1 LAGKKSLEHLPL
13 PLRTRARAK
22 LRGSGN
28 PSPQTLANRAANRA
42 AHGVSLGASLQTL
55 KSRWQLEALQR
66 SLDKLPILPAGRPFL
81 LEVDPDLEIDLLTH
95 FFGLEIV
102 AEEEEGFVLVASRDL
117 DLAELSK
124 MVDGYSVRV
133 SGSATLAQVVQLFD
147 DGSQTDRLRRIL
159 SESLFARWGAIT
171 DSEALVVDIGIS
183 CSGTIEIPVK
193 PKRGKQ
199 SDAKWA
205 VTEQA
210 WSQKRVEAYRDWDRL
225 SASRQSELSA
235 FVQAHG
241 GSIGQIL
248 DGRESE
254 SSLPDSLTV
263 RVQIS
268 GAGFRDLVL
277 NFPYVFEVVEPDDVV
292 GEPTEAVN
300 TGTNATAPT
309 PLPPPESAPAVCIID
324 SGIQE
329 QHAWL
334 APAVDLAASR
344 SFLPGASPTDVADEV
359 ANGGHGTRVAG
370 AVLYGED
377 VPDSGSPS
385 LPCWIQNARVLGA
398 DNRLP
403 DTLFAPAVMRAIV
416 DHFQGSERKTRVFN
430 QSINADAACRQKH
443 MSAWAAAID
452 NLCEERDVLF
462 VQSVGN
468 LPASRPAPRPG
479 IAEQIASGTDYP
491 DYLPQPTNRVANPGQ
506 SLQAL
511 TVGSI
516 AYGMF
521 ESNGWRSFASR
532 EGDPSAFSRTG
543 PGIWKVI
550 KPEVVEHGGDA
561 LRDANTPPTVLA
573 GGVVPEASP
582 VLVQSTRHSGYP
594 VGRDAAGT
602 SFAAPKVA
610 RIAAAVQQV
619 LPDEPSLLHRAL
631 VVQSA
636 RWPVWAEQVLGE
648 VRSLAGP
655 KQKVLRE
662 QRQAE
667 ALQILKSLGY
677 GLPDVER
684 ATSNTDHRVTLV
696 TSGAIVIRAGECDIY
711 EVPIPHELSRA
722 GADYEVRIDVTLS
735 YVARPRRTRRH
746 PQRYLSTW
754 VDWVSSKLGQSVE
767 SFERRVRA
775 DQVAVKNDPEGGG
788 VLPWIFEKQDNHG
801 LVRGVGR
808 NPGTVQKDWAVVRS
822 NQLQGSFCIAVR
834 GHRGWSQDP
843 DSTARYSLV
852 VTLDVVGEEI
862 PIYEPVRVAIEA
874 LQVEAEAEAEV
885 EVEEEGG

>member
-1 LAGKKSLEHLPL
+1 M
-13 PLRTRARAK
+13 
-22 LRGSGN
+22 
-28 PSPQTLANRAANRA
+28 
-42 AHGVSLGASLQTL
+42 AHGTALGSSLQTL
-55 KSRWQLEALQR
+55 KVRWQKEAPRRLANN
-66 SLDKLPILPAGRPFL
+66 LPVLPAGRPFL
-81 LEVDPDLEIDLLTH
+81 LEIDPDLDIDELRH
-95 FFGLEIV
+95 YFDLEIV
-102 AEEEEGFVLVASRDL
+102 AEEEEGFVLVASHDL
-117 DLAELSK
+117 DLARFSE
-124 MVDGYSVRV
+124 MVDGYSVALR
-133 SGSATLAQVVQLFD
+133 GSATLAQVMHIFD
-147 DGSQTDRLRRIL
+147 DGTQQDRLRLVL
-159 SESLFARWGAIT
+159 SEDLFARWASIVDT
-171 DSEALVVDIGIS
+171 DALIVDVGIS
-183 CSGTIEIPVK
+183 CSGTVEIRPF
-193 PKRGKQ
+193 PRRGKQ

-205 VTEQA
+205 ATEQL
-210 WSQKRVEAYRDWDRL
+210 WSQQRADAYREWDRL
-225 SASRQSELSA
+225 AEARQKELSS
-235 FVQAHG
+235 FVRAHG
-241 GSIGQIL
+241 GSIGEII
-248 DGRESE
+248 DGQELA

-263 RVQIS
+263 RVHIS

-292 GEPTEAVN
+292 GGP
-300 TGTNATAPT
+300 TGTEHPKVGATTPT
-309 PLPPPESAPAVCIID
+309 PLPPPESAPTVCIID

-329 QHAWL
+329 QHPWL
-334 APAVDLAASR
+334 APAIDVASSR
-344 SFLPGASPTDVADEV
+344 SFLPGGSATDVMDEV

-370 AVLYGED
+370 AVEYGEH
-377 VPDSGSPS
+377 VPDSGAPS
-385 LPCWIQNARVLGA
+385 LPCWLQNARVLGA

-403 DTLFAPAVMRAIV
+403 GNLFAPAAMRDIV
-416 DHFQGSERKTRVFN
+416 EHFHGSERGTRIFN

-462 VQSVGN
+462 VQTVGN
-468 LPASRPAPRPG
+468 LRPSRDAPRPG
-479 IAEQIASGTDYP
+479 IAEQVSSGADYP
-491 DYLPQPTNRVANPGQ
+491 DYLPQPANRVANPGQ

-521 ESNGWRSFASR
+521 ESAGWRSFASR

-543 PGIWKVI
+543 LGIWSVI
-550 KPEVVEHGGDA
+550 KPELVEYGGDA
-561 LRDANTPPTVLA
+561 LRDASTPPTVVT
-573 GGVVPEASP
+573 GGAIPEASP
-582 VLVQSTRHSGYP
+582 ALVRSTLHSGYP
-594 VGRDAAGT
+594 HGRDAAGT

-636 RWPVWAEQVLGE
+636 RWPVWAEQVLAD

-655 KQKVLRE
+655 KNKALRE

-667 ALQILKSLGY
+667 ALRIVKSLGF

-684 ATSNTDHRVTLV
+684 ATGNTDHRVTLV
-696 TSGAIVIRAGECDIY
+696 TSGAIAIRAGECDIY
-711 EVPIPHELSRA
+711 EVPIPPELSRA

-754 VDWVSSKLGQSVE
+754 VDWLSSKLGQTVE

-775 DQVAVKNDPEGGG
+775 DQVAVKNDPEGGD
-788 VLPWIFEKQDNHG
+788 VLPWVFHQQDNHG
-801 LVRGVGR
+801 LIRGVGR

-834 GHRGWSQDP
+834 GHRGWSKDP

-862 PIYEPVRVAIEA
+862 PIYEPVRVAVEA
-874 LQVEAEAEAEV
+874 LQVEVEPEV